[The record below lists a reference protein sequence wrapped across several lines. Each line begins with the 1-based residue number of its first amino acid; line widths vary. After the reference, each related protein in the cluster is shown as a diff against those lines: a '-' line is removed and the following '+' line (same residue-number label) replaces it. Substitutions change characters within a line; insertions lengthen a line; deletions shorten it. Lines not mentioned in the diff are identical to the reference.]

1 MRQVDVPV
9 HLSEMGRTLPRAAG
23 GKKWAGPTRLCPTT
37 EGSHWVFDQH
47 EPATGARN
55 REETGEFKRLLNGM
69 QRGALEGGA
78 AEPRVVM
85 RKVLGV

>member
-1 MRQVDVPV
+1 MKRSGQ
-9 HLSEMGRTLPRAAG
+9 GRHGFARSQKVLIG
-23 GKKWAGPTRLCPTT
+23 YL
-37 EGSHWVFDQH
+37 DQH

-85 RKVLGV
+85 RKVLDV